1 MGRRVY
7 YYVGS
12 VGHGAMADVIVQKK
26 RTAAV
31 MRRSFLV
38 LFFDLFAQEH
48 GGGFGKHG
56 LFIGTKLGIVGSHEC
71 HCACYIAV
79 CEDRGDGEGV
89 GGDTLDGSKRLGCG
103 IGIVKVFA
111 VFQKLLQGRGE
122 AALGLLF
129 FRHA

>member
-1 MGRRVY
+1 M
-7 YYVGS
+7 
-12 VGHGAMADVIVQKK
+12 
-26 RTAAV
+26 
-31 MRRSFLV
+31 V

-48 GGGFGKHG
+48 GGGFGEHG

-103 IGIVKVFA
+103 IGIVKGFA
-111 VFQKLLQGRGE
+111 VFQSGRASGVE
-122 AALGLLF
+122 VRRGAGTDQKRSGNPGCLRTEG
-129 FRHA
+129 

>member
-1 MGRRVY
+1 M
-7 YYVGS
+7 
-12 VGHGAMADVIVQKK
+12 
-26 RTAAV
+26 
-31 MRRSFLV
+31 V

-48 GGGFGKHG
+48 CGGFGEHG

-103 IGIVKVFA
+103 IGIVKVLRFPKA
-111 VFQKLLQGRGE
+111 PPGQGRGG
-122 AALGLLF
+122 AVNTLFSARLTLPRRGPYRIPRQALPQAL
-129 FRHA
+129 R

>member
-1 MGRRVY
+1 
-7 YYVGS
+7 
-12 VGHGAMADVIVQKK
+12 
-26 RTAAV
+26 

-48 GGGFGKHG
+48 CGGFGEHG
-56 LFIGTKLGIVGSHEC
+56 LFIGTKLGIVGSHES

-103 IGIVKVFA
+103 IGIVKGFA

-122 AALGLLF
+122 AA
-129 FRHA
+129 R

>member
-1 MGRRVY
+1 M
-7 YYVGS
+7 
-12 VGHGAMADVIVQKK
+12 
-26 RTAAV
+26 
-31 MRRSFLV
+31 V

-48 GGGFGKHG
+48 CGGFGEHG

-71 HCACYIAV
+71 HCTCYIAV

-103 IGIVKVFA
+103 IGIVKGFA

-122 AALGLLF
+122 AALGILF
-129 FRHA
+129 FGTPDTATTWSLSNTTAGAPPSFEMTSAA